1 MTFKKINK
9 SGQSVF
15 EYVILTALTAGAVLS
30 LLTNTHYLNFQ
41 QSCSVAFDRT
51 VFKMVHW

>member
-1 MTFKKINK
+1 MTFKKINQ

-30 LLTNTHYLNFQ
+30 LLANTHFLNVQ
-41 QSCSVAFDRT
+41 TSCDGAFDRA
-51 VFKMVHW
+51 VNMIAP